1 MEFNSHFSE
10 EIKNNLLAEKKMT
23 FNTVY
28 DLQKRFQADE
38 CAVYTDMDKLPID
51 NPEMF
56 KYHCMFLMEELGE
69 LIKTDKR
76 WKHFRN
82 TKYDREDKLSEL
94 ADCFICLMNIA
105 LFSGFNGEE
114 IREAVINKIFKN
126 YSRLYA
132 EKNNAQN

>member
-1 MEFNSHFSE
+1 
-10 EIKNNLLAEKKMT
+10 MT

-28 DLQKRFQADE
+28 DLQKRFQTDE
-38 CAVYTDMDKLPID
+38 CAIYTDIYKLPID

-56 KYHCMFLMEELGE
+56 KYHTMFLMEELGE

-82 TKYDREDKLSEL
+82 KNYNQNDKLSEL

-105 LFSGFNGEE
+105 LFSGFSGEE
-114 IREAVINKIFKN
+114 IREAIINKIFKN

-132 EKNNAQN
+132 EKNIQNSN

>member
-1 MEFNSHFSE
+1 MEFDSQFTE

-28 DLQKRFQADE
+28 DLQKRFQTDE

-56 KYHCMFLMEELGE
+56 KYHTMFLMEELGE

-82 TKYDREDKLSEL
+82 TKYDCGDKLSEL
-94 ADCFICLMNIA
+94 ADCFICLMNVA

-114 IREAVINKIFKN
+114 IREAIINKIFKN

-132 EKNNAQN
+132 ENKNAQN

>member
-1 MEFNSHFSE
+1 MEFDSHFTE

-23 FNTVY
+23 FNIVY
-28 DLQKRFQADE
+28 DLQKRFQTDE
-38 CAVYTDMDKLPID
+38 CKAYTDMDKLPCD

-56 KYHCMFLMEELGE
+56 KYHTMFLMEELGE

-82 TKYDREDKLSEL
+82 DKYDRDDKLSEL
-94 ADCFICLMNIA
+94 ADCFICLMNVA

-114 IREAVINKIFKN
+114 VREAVINKIFKN
-126 YSRLYA
+126 YTRLYA
-132 EKNNAQN
+132 ENNNAQN